1 MKISLVAKRYA
12 KALFDLSVE
21 KNLVEEVYR
30 DNLLVSET
38 CDQNREL
45 RLLMKSPVIHTD
57 KKLSVIRHI
66 FSGKVQP
73 LTLNYML
80 IMVRKRRESFL
91 HEISLEIVELYLA
104 YKNILKV
111 YFSSPVHPDDEIRK
125 NVMAIMSR
133 YTRSD
138 IDLKVA
144 IDDSLI
150 GGFVLSWK
158 DKQFDASIRREI
170 ENLRSAVAKVNLYKK
185 GF

>member
-21 KNLVEEVYR
+21 NNLVEEVYR
-30 DNLLVSET
+30 DNILVSET

-45 RLLMKSPVIHTD
+45 RLLLKSPVIHTD
-57 KKLSVIRHI
+57 KKLAVIRNI
-66 FSGKVQP
+66 FSGKVQT
-73 LTLNYML
+73 LTLNFML

-91 HEISLEIVELYLA
+91 HEIARECMDRYLI

-111 YFSSPVHPDDEIRK
+111 FFSSPVHPDDEIRK
-125 NVMAIMSR
+125 RVMAIMSH
-133 YTRSD
+133 YTQSN
-138 IDLKVA
+138 IDLEVA

-170 ENLRSAVAKVNLYKK
+170 ENLRSAVGKVNLYKK